1 MMRRLLTAMWRPK
14 EKLIMYNA
22 EANQH
27 AISKA
32 KEVLCRK
39 GVVAMPTDTFD
50 APKTSPLGCLYTP
63 LKKSP
68 VTILFQRNDQLPSSF
83 NPGVSTIGFRIP
95 MNKLVRELCAAF
107 PNMPLVQTSANVS
120 GSELS
125 PLCVQDF
132 KELWE
137 DLDLIID
144 DGPIKDNHGS
154 RLGSTIVDLS
164 QPDYFRIVRD
174 GCALEETVRIL
185 TSYGLRPFTLQQMN
199 STDENLQKND

>member
-39 GVVAMPTDTFD
+39 GVVAMPTDT
-50 APKTSPLGCLYTP
+50 LNR
-63 LKKSP
+63 
-68 VTILFQRNDQLPSSF
+68 QRNDQLPSSF